1 MSYKLKT
8 DLHIAGRLDQC
19 VHHLFTDGAVHD
31 VAL

>member
-1 MSYKLKT
+1 MSYNLKT